1 MRHFVFGSSRASC
14 ASLHS
19 ELTPSSTLANK
30 NTVTIAIDAM
40 GGDHGPSITVPAALE
55 AVRHDPDLN
64 VILVGLGE
72 PLRAALGNG
81 GRALGSRVVVRE
93 VSQVVGMDEKPQ
105 DALRKKKDSSM
116 RVAIDLVKAGE
127 ANACVS
133 AGNTG
138 ALMATG
144 RFVLKT
150 IAGIDRPAIISRIR
164 ARHGHTHMLDLGAN
178 SECTALHLFQFAV
191 MGSVVASDM
200 HGIERPRIGVLNI
213 GEEEMKGDSVVQET
227 ARLLTASSLN
237 YVGFVE
243 GDDIFS
249 GECDVIVTDGFTGNV
264 ALKSIEGLA
273 KMIVGMAKEEYTRNP
288 LRYLSAIASWP
299 VLRSLRREMDPR
311 AYNGAS
317 MVGLAGVV
325 IKSHGSADAVSFRN
339 AIRVAIMEA
348 RKGVPTQIANLLA
361 AQPSAS

>member
-1 MRHFVFGSSRASC
+1 
-14 ASLHS
+14 
-19 ELTPSSTLANK
+19 
-30 NTVTIAIDAM
+30 M
-40 GGDHGPSITVPAALE
+40 GGDHGPGVTVPAAVE
-55 AVRHDPDLN
+55 AVRQDPDLR
-64 VILVGLGE
+64 VILVGLAE
-72 PLRAALGNG
+72 PVRAALGDSERTMG
-81 GRALGSRVVVRE
+81 DRVVVRE
-93 VSQVVGMDEKPQ
+93 VTQVVGMDEKPQ

-150 IAGIDRPAIISRIR
+150 IEGIDRPAIISRIR

-178 SECTALHLFQFAV
+178 SQCTGLHLFQFAV
-191 MGSVVASDM
+191 MGSVVAADM
-200 HGIERPRIGVLNI
+200 HGIERPRVGVLNI
-213 GEEEMKGDSVVQET
+213 GEEEMKGDSVVQE
-227 ARLLTASSLN
+227 AAKLLSASSLN

-249 GECDVIVTDGFTGNV
+249 GEVDVIVTDGFTGNV

-273 KMIVGMAKEEYTRNP
+273 KMLVGMAKAEYTRNP
-288 LRYLSAIASWP
+288 FRYLAAAASWP

-311 AYNGAS
+311 SYNGAS

-339 AIRVAIMEA
+339 AIRVAILEA

-361 AQPSAS
+361 AQKPTH

>member
-1 MRHFVFGSSRASC
+1 
-14 ASLHS
+14 
-19 ELTPSSTLANK
+19 
-30 NTVTIAIDAM
+30 M
-40 GGDHGPSITVPAALE
+40 GGDHGPSVTVPAAIE
-55 AVRHDPDLN
+55 AVRQDPELR
-64 VILVGLGE
+64 VILIGLRE
-72 PLRAALGNG
+72 PVDAAMSSS
-81 GRALGSRVVVRE
+81 SRSVSDRIVVRE
-93 VSQVVGMDEKPQ
+93 ATQVVSMDEKPQ

-116 RVAIDLVKAGE
+116 RVAIDLVKSGE
-127 ANACVS
+127 ADACVS

-144 RFVLKT
+144 RFVLKM
-150 IAGIDRPAIISRIR
+150 IEGIDRPAIISRIR

-178 SECTALHLFQFAV
+178 SECTGEHLFQFAV

-213 GEEEMKGDSVVQET
+213 GEEEMKGDSVVQE
-227 ARLLTASSLN
+227 AAKLLSNSSLN

-249 GECDVIVTDGFTGNV
+249 GEVDVIVTDGFTGNV

-273 KMIVGMAKEEYTRNP
+273 KMVVSMAKAEYTRNP
-288 LRYLSAIASWP
+288 LRVFGALASWP
-299 VLRSLRREMDPR
+299 TLRSLKREMDPR

-325 IKSHGSADAVSFRN
+325 IKSHGSADAISFRN
-339 AIRVAIMEA
+339 AIRVAVLEA
-348 RKGVPTQIANLLA
+348 RKGVPSQIANLLK
-361 AQPSAS
+361 AQSTAH

>member
-1 MRHFVFGSSRASC
+1 
-14 ASLHS
+14 
-19 ELTPSSTLANK
+19 
-30 NTVTIAIDAM
+30 M
-40 GGDHGPSITVPAALE
+40 GGDHGPGVTVSAAVE
-55 AVRHDPDLN
+55 AVRADPHLN
-64 VILVGLGE
+64 VILVGLGDAV
-72 PLRAALGNG
+72 RATLGER
-81 GRALGSRVVVRE
+81 GRSYGDRIRVRE
-93 VSQVVGMDEKPQ
+93 ATQVVSMDEKPQ

-150 IAGIDRPAIISRIR
+150 IEGIDRPAIISRIR
-164 ARHGHTHMLDLGAN
+164 ARQGHTHMLDLGAN
-178 SECTALHLFQFAV
+178 SQCTGQHLFQFAV

-200 HGIERPRIGVLNI
+200 HGIERPRVGVLNI
-213 GEEEMKGDSVVQET
+213 GEEEMKGDSVVQD
-227 ARLLTASSLN
+227 AAKLLSASTLN

-249 GECDVIVTDGFTGNV
+249 GEVDVIVTDGFTGNV

-273 KMIVGMAKEEYTRNP
+273 KMMIGMAKEEYTRNP
-288 LRYLSAIASWP
+288 LRYLSAVASWP
-299 VLRSLRREMDPR
+299 VIRSLKREMDPR

-339 AIRVAIMEA
+339 AIRVAILEA
-348 RKGVPTQIANLLA
+348 RKGVPTHIANLLA
-361 AQPSAS
+361 AQPTTQ